1 MSETIIPVNSRLRK
15 QALFWG
21 IIVAV
26 VGAGGLLALV
36 VHLEDL
42 TASPQLVPQPAYL
55 RFLAEAGIMVPAFS
69 LAGLLSYLARKISRS
84 GQYPPPGMQVLRDTP
99 IRTGRAARTAA
110 RICLLSAVVVVLC
123 GIGMGLIMQ
132 WLLSEPDHP
141 PLHPLGQS
149 SACARPSVGVHRA
162 TARKV

>member
-1 MSETIIPVNSRLRK
+1 MSETIIPVNSRLRR
-15 QALFWG
+15 QALLWG

-36 VHLEDL
+36 VYLEDL

-69 LAGLLSYLARKISRS
+69 LAGLLSYLALKISRS
-84 GQYPPPGMQVLRDTP
+84 GQYPPPGMQVLRDTQ
-99 IRTGRAARTAA
+99 IRTGRAARNAA

-123 GIGMGLIMQ
+123 GIGMGLIMN
-132 WLLSEPDHP
+132 WLLSEPDRP
-141 PLHPLGQS
+141 SARPLWQS
-149 SACARPSVGVHRA
+149 SAFAHPSVDSRRA
-162 TARKV
+162 TAHKV